1 MSHTLR
7 AATRVSWCQ
16 FPMQFLLNFLAV
28 VVLAGVFVGPVVGQ
42 HAVEKGSQAVLG
54 HLVEWPGEAPSLTRR
69 GALLINE
76 PVSGDEIQPYDLI
89 ETPAS
94 SALLFVVYDTDTP
107 LATPLRVDLG
117 PASAVLVLDDGHI
130 VLLEGR
136 VRLRDM
142 QRGRV
147 LTYRN
152 LEVVPAA
159 NADIDI
165 IATID
170 DSVLVSARV
179 GRAELGVSDPAV
191 PVQRVFVSPGVGA
204 LFYPGAG
211 VRNIQIE
218 PGADTDVM
226 RLYSELAEAAAP
238 EAAASTSTNRFSE
251 AVAEYE
257 QDREQFLGA
266 YEAVFRDHALIQ
278 DLRRIDRAGVD
289 GVPLGFTEIFPDGSG
304 RSLRDISEDPTATA
318 TPDIPATT
326 ATDGLVQAGDALFQ
340 AALDFD
346 RSMRRVS
353 RFVGSHSDGSVRDL
367 ESLLGNR
374 AGPDRERLA
383 AAYYAAR
390 LLMPT
395 RVGP

>member
-1 MSHTLR
+1 
-7 AATRVSWCQ
+7 
-16 FPMQFLLNFLAV
+16 MQFLLSFLAV
-28 VVLAGVFVGPVVGQ
+28 LVLAGVFAGPLGGQ
-42 HAVEKGSQAVLG
+42 QAVEKGSHAVLG
-54 HLVEWPGEAPSLTRR
+54 HLVEWPGAAPALTRR
-69 GALLINE
+69 GSLLINE

-94 SALLFVVYDTDTP
+94 SALLFVLYDTDTP
-107 LATPLRVDLG
+107 LATPLRVDLA

-136 VRLRDM
+136 VRMRDM
-142 QRGRV
+142 QGGRV

-152 LEVVPAA
+152 LELVPAA

-165 IATID
+165 IVTID
-170 DSVLVSARV
+170 DSVLVSARA
-179 GRAELGVSDPAV
+179 GRAELGVSDSAV

-204 LFYPGAG
+204 LFYAGAG

-238 EAAASTSTNRFSE
+238 EAADSEVAAPEVEESTSTNRLNE

-257 QDREQFLGA
+257 QDRELFLGA
-266 YEAVFRDHALIQ
+266 YEAVFRDHAIIQ

-289 GVPLGFTEIFPDGSG
+289 GVPLGFAEIFPDGSG

-318 TPDIPATT
+318 TPAIPAT
-326 ATDGLVQAGDALFQ
+326 DGPFQAGNALLQ
-340 AALDFD
+340 AALSFD
-346 RSMRRVS
+346 RSMRRVT
-353 RFVGSHSDGSVRDL
+353 RFVGSRSDRSVGDL
-367 ESLLGNR
+367 ESLLDTRVGQ
-374 AGPDRERLA
+374 DRERLA

-390 LLMPT
+390 LLLPT
-395 RVGP
+395 EIEP